1 MKLENILP
9 YAELLVIIFLAITNI
24 LIYRYQKS
32 KIKILETTAKN
43 FKDLTDGQTSHI
55 QTFKEMFNVNAIK
68 ENMEIQIEN
77 AVHTT
82 KKSMYEEFDKL
93 DVNNIIEQMGKD
105 WNELL
110 WFAIIIFVLIRV
122 NPTEGLGA
130 KIITDYL
137 PRNKSELQ
145 KLFSNPEIAAVIQ
158 KLPKK

>member
-1 MKLENILP
+1 MRPKCI
-9 YAELLVIIFLAITNI
+9 
-24 LIYRYQKS
+24 RQW
-32 KIKILETTAKN
+32 
-43 FKDLTDGQTSHI
+43 
-55 QTFKEMFNVNAIK
+55 
-68 ENMEIQIEN
+68 N